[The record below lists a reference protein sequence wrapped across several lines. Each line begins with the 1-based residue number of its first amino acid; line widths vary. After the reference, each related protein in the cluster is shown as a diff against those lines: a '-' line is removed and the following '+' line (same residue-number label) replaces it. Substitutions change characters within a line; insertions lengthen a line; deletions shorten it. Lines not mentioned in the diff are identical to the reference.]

1 MNFEKKINF
10 LGSRTALN
18 IYFWLMLFLLKQQDA
33 YQQHGYPVIFYY
45 GIMLLLA
52 SFLIALTCI
61 NNFILYPR
69 LWFRKKR
76 WQHIVAALSLVV
88 AITLIYVFILN
99 WLQAAFPGLDAVSLS
114 MVMHPITNEVS
125 LNAIATDFE
134 SYFPF
139 MLLWVIIFTPLSHI
153 HYSSKIS
160 REKIRIMEEAINKH
174 RETELAFLR
183 NQVNPHFLFNTLN
196 NLYALSLKKADQT
209 PESILKLSTV
219 LRYILYESNADL
231 VSFSTEKDIM
241 QSYIDIELLRID
253 SPQFNFSITTDK
265 IYKIP
270 PLIWLPILENVFKHT
285 RMVENL
291 EVDFRFS
298 IVKDQLTVYCRN
310 NMAVKEKT
318 GEKEGGIGLANLKK
332 RLELLYPG
340 KHSFESYIEGNY
352 FTARVQI
359 NLSQT

>member
-1 MNFEKKINF
+1 MDFEKKISF

-18 IYFWLMLFLLKQQDA
+18 IYFWLMLLLLKQQDA
-33 YQQHGYPVIFYY
+33 YEQHEYSVLFYF
-45 GIMLLLA
+45 GIILFLA
-52 SFLIALTCI
+52 SFLIALTYI

-76 WQHIVAALSLVV
+76 WQYVATALPLVV
-88 AITLIYVFILN
+88 AVSLVYVFILN
-99 WLQAAFPGLDAVSLS
+99 WLQAAFPGLDSVSLS
-114 MVMHPITNEVS
+114 MIMHPITNEVS
-125 LNAIATDFE
+125 WNAISTDFQY
-134 SYFPF
+134 YFPF
-139 MLLWVIIFTPLSHI
+139 LFLWVVIFTPLSHI
-153 HYSSKIS
+153 HYSSKIN
-160 REKIRIMEEAINKH
+160 REKIKIMEETISKH

-219 LRYILYESNADL
+219 LRYILYESNANL
-231 VSFSTEKDIM
+231 VSFNTEKDIM

-265 IYKIP
+265 SYQIP

-285 RMVENL
+285 RMVEHL

-310 NMAVKEKT
+310 NMAVKENN
-318 GEKEGGIGLANLKK
+318 GRKEGGIGLTNLKK

-340 KHSFESYIEGNY
+340 RHTFETHTEDNY

-359 NLSQT
+359 NLSQA